1 MIKKIFSSY
10 VSPINFLILIAI
22 IALIMLIIFF
32 ISVLFIRTPDNKDVL
47 KYFDNN
53 FLNKATNYN
62 KTILLTSVAQKL
74 LTWAFLVIIIFL
86 LKNNSYINNRIT
98 IIAAAVI
105 FIIFNIILFL
115 INLPLQYYQEFVV
128 EHRFALSS
136 QTFSSWFTDILKDST
151 ISIII
156 NTLGLTA
163 IYALIIYLPKHWWIA
178 AAAVFI
184 LFIIIASFIFP
195 LIIDP
200 LFYKFSPLND
210 TKLKQNII
218 DITGKAGVN
227 AGNILVADA
236 SKKTNKVNAYFT
248 GIGKTERIVIYDNL
262 LNQYTKKEVL
272 SVIAHEV
279 GHWKY
284 KHVIINIAIQSVAVV
299 ILFFILSLLKSG
311 LDMGISVKLIMIFL
325 IVIMLISFISTP
337 LQNYISRYF
346 EKQADKVALDLTNDP
361 DTQILMFVKLAKSNL
376 SDVKPGI
383 IIKYMVYS
391 HPPIMERIN
400 NINSNSNSN

>member
-1 MIKKIFSSY
+1 MVKKILNSY
-10 VSPINFLILIAI
+10 GGSINFLILISI

-98 IIAAAVI
+98 IMAAAVI
-105 FIIFNIILFL
+105 FVIFNIILFL
-115 INLPLQYYQEFVV
+115 INLPLQYYQEFIV
-128 EHRFALSS
+128 EHKFALSS

-210 TKLKQNII
+210 AKLKQNII

-227 AGNILVADA
+227 VGNILVADA
-236 SKKTNKVNAYFT
+236 RKKTNKVNAYFT

-284 KHVIINIAIQSVAVV
+284 KHVIINIAIQTVAVV

-311 LDMGISVKLIMIFL
+311 LNMGVSVKLIMIFL

-400 NINSNSNSN
+400 NINSNSN